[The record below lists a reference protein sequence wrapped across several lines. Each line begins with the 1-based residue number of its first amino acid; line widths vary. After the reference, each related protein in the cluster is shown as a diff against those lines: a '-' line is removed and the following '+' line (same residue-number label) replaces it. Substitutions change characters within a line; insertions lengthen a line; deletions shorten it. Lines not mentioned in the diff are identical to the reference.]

1 LLFDDNSDIISGCD
15 RRLPQMKLKIKKE
28 EILKGLQRIQG
39 VVEKKN
45 TMPILSNMLLT
56 AEGGSVEII
65 ATDLEIGLR
74 GRYAAEVEKPGSVTV
89 SAKKMYEIVREL
101 PTEEV
106 QIKVEDG
113 NWVKII
119 SGQSQF
125 KLVGLPK
132 DEFPSLPDVAE
143 EGMIVIDGTML
154 RNMIKKTLYSVG
166 ENDARYVLNGLFLHM
181 TQVKGG
187 LNIRMVGTDGHR
199 LSMID
204 RIIDANHKEE
214 SIIIPKKAM
223 MELRRLLEEDSPNT
237 ELRLGFS
244 KNHALFKRDG
254 LVMVSKLIDGNYPNY
269 LQVVPAKS
277 TKKVTISK
285 EVIAHAVKR
294 VSILSKEKTNAVKLQ
309 LERNRI
315 ILSTN
320 NPEIGEA
327 SEELAVDYAG
337 EGISIGFNSRYL
349 MDVLMA
355 MDREHIA
362 IELNDPLSPCLITE
376 EGDEHYKCVVMPMR
390 V

>member
-1 LLFDDNSDIISGCD
+1 LTVILITSFVVTGGI
-15 RRLPQMKLKIKKE
+15 LMKFTIKKE

-56 AEGGSVEII
+56 AEGSRVEIV

-74 GRYAAEVEKPGSVTV
+74 GDYSADVEKSGAVTV

-101 PTEEV
+101 PSEDI
-106 QIKVEDG
+106 QIRAEDN
-113 NWVKII
+113 NWVKIV
-119 SGQSQF
+119 SGHSQF

-132 DEFPSLPDVAE
+132 DEYPALPDVAE
-143 EGMIVIDGTML
+143 EGMIAIEGNTL
-154 RNMIKKTLYSVG
+154 RDMIKKTLYAVG
-166 ENDARYVLNGLFLHM
+166 ENDARYVLNGLFIQM
-181 TQVKGG
+181 TQTKGG

-204 RIIDANHKEE
+204 RVVDAKHKEE
-214 SIIIPKKAM
+214 SVIIPKKAM
-223 MELRRLLEEDSPNT
+223 MELRRLLEEDSSKA

-269 LQVVPAKS
+269 LQVVPTKS
-277 TKKVTISK
+277 TKKVVVSK
-285 EVIAHAVKR
+285 EDFSHAVKR

-309 LERNRI
+309 LDKGLLV
-315 ILSTN
+315 LSTN
-320 NPEIGEA
+320 NPDVGEA
-327 SEELAVDYAG
+327 SEELTVDYKG
-337 EGISIGFNSRYL
+337 EGVTIGFNSRYL
-349 MDVLMA
+349 MDVLSA
-355 MDREHIA
+355 MDRQTITL
-362 IELNDPLSPCLITE
+362 ELNDALSPCLISE
-376 EGDEHYKCVVMPMR
+376 EGDEQYKCVVMPMR

>member
-1 LLFDDNSDIISGCD
+1 
-15 RRLPQMKLKIKKE
+15 MKLTIKKE

-56 AEGGSVEII
+56 ADDKGVEIV

-101 PTEEV
+101 PAEDI
-106 QIKVEDG
+106 QIKVEGG
-113 NWVKII
+113 NWVKVT
-119 SGQSQF
+119 SGHSQF
-125 KLVGLPK
+125 KLVALPK
-132 DEFPSLPDVAE
+132 DEFPALPDVAE
-143 EGMIVIDGTML
+143 EGMITIAGETL
-154 RNMIKKTLYSVG
+154 REMIKRTLYSVG
-166 ENDARYVLNGLFLHM
+166 ENDARYVLNGLFVHM
-181 TQVKGG
+181 TPAKNG

-204 RIIDANHKEE
+204 RVIDAKHKEE
-214 SIIIPKKAM
+214 SMIIPKKAM
-223 MELRRLLEEDSPNT
+223 MELRRILEEDASAA
-237 ELRLGFS
+237 ELQIGFS

-254 LVMVSKLIDGNYPNY
+254 LIMVSKLIDGNYPNY

-277 TKKVTISK
+277 TKKVAVAKDVFT
-285 EVIAHAVKR
+285 HAVKR

-309 LERNRI
+309 LEKDKL

-320 NPEIGEA
+320 NPEVGEA
-327 SEELAVDYAG
+327 NEELSVDYKG
-337 EGISIGFNSRYL
+337 EEITIGFNSRYL
-349 MDVLMA
+349 MDVLTA
-355 MDREHIA
+355 MDRANIA
-362 IELNDPLSPCLITE
+362 LELSDALSPCLITE
-376 EGDEHYKCVVMPMR
+376 EGDDHYKCVVMPMR

>member
-1 LLFDDNSDIISGCD
+1 
-15 RRLPQMKLKIKKE
+15 MKLTIKKE

-56 AEGGSVEII
+56 AEANSVEIV

-74 GRYAAEVEKPGSVTV
+74 GRYVAEVEKPGAVTV

-101 PTEEV
+101 PAEDV
-106 QIKVEDG
+106 QIRVEDG

-132 DEFPSLPDVAE
+132 DEYPALPDVAE
-143 EGMIVIDGTML
+143 EGMIVIDGDTL
-154 RNMIKKTLYSVG
+154 RDMIKKTLCSVG
-166 ENDARYVLNGLFLHM
+166 ENDARYVLNGLFVHM
-181 TQVKGG
+181 SQTKAG

-204 RIIDANHKEE
+204 RVVDAKHKEE
-214 SIIIPKKAM
+214 SLIIPKKAM
-223 MELRRLLEEDSPNT
+223 MELRRILEEDTPKA

-269 LQVVPAKS
+269 QQVVPAKS

-285 EVIAHAVKR
+285 DVFTHAVKR

-309 LERNRI
+309 LEKDRL

-320 NPEIGEA
+320 NPEVGEA
-327 SEELAVDYAG
+327 SEELAVDYKG
-337 EGISIGFNSRYL
+337 EGVAIGFNSRYL
-349 MDVLMA
+349 MDVLAA
-355 MDREHIA
+355 MDRQVIA
-362 IELNDPLSPCLITE
+362 LELNDSLSPCLITE

>member
-1 LLFDDNSDIISGCD
+1 
-15 RRLPQMKLKIKKE
+15 MKLTIKKE

-56 AEGGSVEII
+56 ADSKGVEIV

-74 GRYAAEVEKPGSVTV
+74 GRYAADVEKPGAVAV

-101 PTEEV
+101 PSDEI

-113 NWVKII
+113 NWVKIV

-125 KLVGLPK
+125 KLVALPK
-132 DEFPSLPDVAE
+132 EEFPALPDVAE
-143 EGMIVIDGTML
+143 EGMIALEGDQL
-154 RNMIKKTLYSVG
+154 RDMIKKTLYSVG
-166 ENDARYVLNGLFLHM
+166 ENDARYVLNGLFVQM
-181 TQVKGG
+181 SPAKNG

-204 RIIDANHKEE
+204 RIIDAKHKEE

-223 MELRRLLEEDSPNT
+223 MELRRLLEEEAANQ

-277 TKKVTISK
+277 SKKVAVSK
-285 EVIAHAVKR
+285 DQFTHAVKR

-309 LERNRI
+309 LEKNMLV
-315 ILSTN
+315 LSTN
-320 NPEIGEA
+320 NPEVGEA
-327 SEELAVDYAG
+327 NEELSVDYKG
-337 EGISIGFNSRYL
+337 EGITIGFNSRYL
-349 MDVLMA
+349 MDVLTA
-355 MDREHIA
+355 MDRANIA
-362 IELNDPLSPCLITE
+362 LELNDPLSPCLITE

>member
-1 LLFDDNSDIISGCD
+1 
-15 RRLPQMKLKIKKE
+15 MKLKIKKE

-45 TMPILSNMLLT
+45 TMPILSNMLLI
-56 AEGGSVEII
+56 ADDRGVEII

-74 GRYAAEVEKPGSVTV
+74 GRYAAEVEKPGAVTV

-101 PTEEV
+101 PTEDI
-106 QIKVEDG
+106 QINVEEN
-113 NWVKII
+113 NWVRMQA
-119 SGQSQF
+119 GHSQF

-132 DEFPSLPDVAE
+132 DEYPALPDVAE
-143 EGMIVIDGTML
+143 EGMIAIEGDTL
-154 RNMIKKTLYSVG
+154 RDMIKKTLYAVG
-166 ENDARYVLNGLFLHM
+166 ENDARYVLNGLFIHM
-181 TQVKGG
+181 TQTKGG

-204 RIIDANHKEE
+204 RVVDAKHKEE

-223 MELRRLLEEDSPNT
+223 VELRRLLEEDAPKT

-269 LQVVPAKS
+269 LQVLPAKS
-277 TKKVTISK
+277 TKKVTVSK
-285 EVIAHAVKR
+285 DVFTHAVKR

-309 LERNRI
+309 LEPGRL

-320 NPEIGEA
+320 NPEVGEA
-327 SEELAVDYAG
+327 NEELAVDYKG
-337 EGISIGFNSRYL
+337 EAISIGFNSRYL

-355 MDREHIA
+355 MDRETISL
-362 IELNDPLSPCLITE
+362 ELSDALSPCLITA
-376 EGDEHYKCVVMPMR
+376 EGDANYKCVVMPMR

>member
-1 LLFDDNSDIISGCD
+1 V
-15 RRLPQMKLKIKKE
+15 KLTIKKE
-28 EILKGLQRIQG
+28 ELLKGLQRIQG

-56 AEGGSVEII
+56 ADKNGVEII

-74 GRYAAEVEKPGSVTV
+74 GRYSAEVDNPGAVAV

-101 PTEEV
+101 PAEDI
-106 QIKVEDG
+106 QIKVED
-113 NWVKII
+113 NNSVKIV
-119 SGQSQF
+119 SGHSQF

-132 DEFPSLPDVAE
+132 DEYPALPEVAE
-143 EGMIVIDGTML
+143 EAMIVIEGDTL
-154 RNMIKKTLYSVG
+154 RDMIKKTLYSVG
-166 ENDARYVLNGLFLHM
+166 ENDARYVLNGLFVHM
-181 TQVKGG
+181 TQTKSG

-204 RIIDANHKEE
+204 RVIDAKHKEE
-214 SIIIPKKAM
+214 SVIIPKKTM
-223 MELRRLLEEDSPNT
+223 MELRRLLEEDTPKA

-244 KNHALFKRDG
+244 KNHALIMRDG

-277 TKKVTISK
+277 TKKVTVSK
-285 EVIAHAVKR
+285 DAFSHAVKR

-309 LERNRI
+309 LEKDLLV
-315 ILSTN
+315 LSTN
-320 NPEIGEA
+320 NPEVGEA
-327 SEELAVDYAG
+327 SEELTVDYKG
-337 EGISIGFNSRYL
+337 EGIAIGFNSRYI
-349 MDVLMA
+349 MDVLSA
-355 MDREHIA
+355 MDRQTIA
-362 IELNDPLSPCLITE
+362 LELNDALSPCLITE

>member
-1 LLFDDNSDIISGCD
+1 
-15 RRLPQMKLKIKKE
+15 MKLKIKKE

-56 AEGGSVEII
+56 AEGAGIEII

-101 PTEEV
+101 PAEDI
-106 QIKVEDG
+106 QIKVEDS
-113 NWVKII
+113 NWVKVL

-132 DEFPSLPDVAE
+132 ADYPALPDVAE
-143 EGMIVIDGTML
+143 EGMIVIDGDTL
-154 RNMIKKTLYSVG
+154 RDMIKKTLYSVG
-166 ENDARYVLNGLFLHM
+166 ENDARYVLNGLFVHM
-181 TQVKGG
+181 TQARDG
-187 LNIRMVGTDGHR
+187 LNLRMVGTDGHR

-204 RIIDANHKEE
+204 RVIDAKHREE
-214 SIIIPKKAM
+214 SIIVPKKAM
-223 MELRRLLEEDSPNT
+223 MELRRLLEEDVPKS

-277 TKKVTISK
+277 SKKVTVSK
-285 EVIAHAVKR
+285 EAITHAVKR

-309 LERNRI
+309 LEKDRLV
-315 ILSTN
+315 LSTN
-320 NPEIGEA
+320 NPEVGEA
-327 SEELAVDYAG
+327 SEELVVEYKG
-337 EGISIGFNSRYL
+337 EGLVIGFNSRYL
-349 MDVLMA
+349 MDVLTA
-355 MDREHIA
+355 MDKETVA
-362 IELNDPLSPCLITE
+362 LELNDSLSPCLITE